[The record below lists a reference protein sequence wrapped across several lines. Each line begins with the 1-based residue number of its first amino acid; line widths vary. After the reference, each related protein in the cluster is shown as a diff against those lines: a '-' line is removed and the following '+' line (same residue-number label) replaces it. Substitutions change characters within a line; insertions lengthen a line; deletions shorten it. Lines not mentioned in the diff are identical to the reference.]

1 MGDYPNPLL
10 YKDNFRGE
18 GCRSY
23 RSMTICSTHKRLRF
37 FFKTN
42 LLQICNNLF
51 NGSFPDEQK
60 AVQEV
65 VANVEMYS
73 NLIKQVLKNQSWM
86 QRTNLQHFTSYQ
98 LKTNCMNF

>member
-1 MGDYPNPLL
+1 MQIKQNLHW
-10 YKDNFRGE
+10 F
-18 GCRSY
+18 
-23 RSMTICSTHKRLRF
+23 MTICSTNKRF

-42 LLQICNNLF
+42 LLQICDNLF

-73 NLIKQVLKNQSWM
+73 NLIKQVLKVGYRELIYNISH
-86 QRTNLQHFTSYQ
+86 LIS
-98 LKTNCMNF
+98 

>member
-1 MGDYPNPLL
+1 MQVVQVF
-10 YKDNFRGE
+10 DNMLNKQKAE
-18 GCRSY
+18 VIVY
-23 RSMTICSTHKRLRF
+23 
-37 FFKTN
+37 TN
-42 LLQICNNLF
+42 LFQICDNLF

-73 NLIKQVLKNQSWM
+73 NLIKQVLKTQSWIH
-86 QRTNLQHFTSYQ
+86 RTNLQHFTSYQ